1 MIITSGGLF
10 YEEKTDYRKT
20 KLKQLKSFSQ
30 KLCKSFKWNKKLRPL
45 KHKSRNEILKTMSDQ
60 KRMKKKKLNT

>member
-20 KLKQLKSFSQ
+20 KLKQLKFSFSETLQ
-30 KLCKSFKWNKKLRPL
+30 KFQM
-45 KHKSRNEILKTMSDQ
+45 EQKTQ
-60 KRMKKKKLNT
+60 AIET